1 MSIASFSVHRPV
13 LTTVIYLIVITL
25 GIVAF
30 LRLSIDL
37 MPEITNPTVSVST
50 SYGNVGPQ
58 EMEELVTRPIEE
70 SLAAVQGVQEIS
82 SNSTEG
88 RSVVRVLFTW
98 GSDLDVASNDIRDR
112 IDRVLGRLP
121 VDAER
126 PLIQKFDLSAY
137 PVMQIGVSTSMNAL
151 DIRQLVEDQILYRI
165 ERVPGVASASI
176 GGGLIRE
183 IHVDLKA
190 SQLKAL
196 GLSTEAIISA
206 IQSENRNIPAGIFER
221 GNLDVLIRTLG
232 EYTSLDEIRNTVV
245 TVRDGIPIQVKNVA
259 NVVDS
264 WQEVR
269 QFYRVNGKTG
279 MRISVNKQSGANTVK
294 VAEAVNAEIQRIDR
308 DFPQLDLIPLIDTSV
323 YIKQSIN
330 NTANSAIMGGMLAV
344 LILFLF
350 LRSISSTVIIA
361 TAIPISIIATFGLI
375 YLAGYTLNIMTF
387 GGLALGVGMLV
398 DNSIVVLE
406 NIYRHREQGLDKTSS
421 VLTGTTE
428 VWGAIMASTLTTV
441 VVFIPVIFVRG
452 VSGIMFQQMA
462 VVVSFALLC
471 SLVVSLTL
479 TPMLSSRFL
488 KHRQKGHFA
497 GESRLHRV
505 YAWSEITFAKI
516 EQGYSNL
523 LGWSLMHKKLVIA
536 MTLILFLLSVLLT
549 RLIGVEFMPSADEG
563 EVRISLRMAV
573 GTRLEIVDTATQAI
587 ESIVLK
593 QVPEL
598 SSVITTVGGS
608 GGRGAGSSGSY
619 TASFQLRLV
628 PKAQR
633 SRSSDEIAND
643 LRQKLT
649 GLPGVT
655 IRVNPGQGLFVLRM
669 GTTTANNVSVEIRGY
684 DMDTANELAHHVER
698 LILEV
703 SGITDTQ
710 ISRDVGDPEQVIRID
725 RQKAADLGLTVAR
738 IGNMLQTA
746 VGGTLASNFRQG
758 GNEYNILVRLSEQDR
773 KDLANLLDL
782 TIVNNQGQPV
792 VLRNVVSSI
801 PREGPVQIERKNQER
816 IITVSANFTGRDMG
830 SIISDIRKKLQSV
843 PIPKDFTILFGGDYE
858 EQQKAFKELLF
869 SFFLAVFLVY
879 LVMAGQFE
887 SFRHPFIILFS
898 IPMAL
903 TGVTI
908 TMILSNTIFSMQAFI
923 GCILLAGIVVN
934 NAILL
939 VDYTNQLRSYHNMGM
954 LEAIKT
960 AGARRLRPILM
971 TALTTSLGLV
981 PLSLGLGE
989 GGEAQAPM
997 ARVVIGGLMSATL
1010 ITLVLI
1016 PVIYSIFE
1024 RKSVSKEMETS

>member
-1 MSIASFSVHRPV
+1 
-13 LTTVIYLIVITL
+13 
-25 GIVAF
+25 
-30 LRLSIDL
+30 
-37 MPEITNPTVSVST
+37 
-50 SYGNVGPQ
+50 
-58 EMEELVTRPIEE
+58 
-70 SLAAVQGVQEIS
+70 
-82 SNSTEG
+82 
-88 RSVVRVLFTW
+88 
-98 GSDLDVASNDIRDR
+98 
-112 IDRVLGRLP
+112 
-121 VDAER
+121 
-126 PLIQKFDLSAY
+126 
-137 PVMQIGVSTSMNAL
+137 
-151 DIRQLVEDQILYRI
+151 
-165 ERVPGVASASI
+165 
-176 GGGLIRE
+176 
-183 IHVDLKA
+183 
-190 SQLKAL
+190 
-196 GLSTEAIISA
+196 
-206 IQSENRNIPAGIFER
+206 
-221 GNLDVLIRTLG
+221 
-232 EYTSLDEIRNTVV
+232 
-245 TVRDGIPIQVKNVA
+245 
-259 NVVDS
+259 
-264 WQEVR
+264 
-269 QFYRVNGKTG
+269 
-279 MRISVNKQSGANTVK
+279 
-294 VAEAVNAEIQRIDR
+294 
-308 DFPQLDLIPLIDTSV
+308 
-323 YIKQSIN
+323 
-330 NTANSAIMGGMLAV
+330 
-344 LILFLF
+344 
-350 LRSISSTVIIA
+350 
-361 TAIPISIIATFGLI
+361 
-375 YLAGYTLNIMTF
+375 
-387 GGLALGVGMLV
+387 
-398 DNSIVVLE
+398 
-406 NIYRHREQGLDKTSS
+406 
-421 VLTGTTE
+421 
-428 VWGAIMASTLTTV
+428 
-441 VVFIPVIFVRG
+441 
-452 VSGIMFQQMA
+452 
-462 VVVSFALLC
+462 
-471 SLVVSLTL
+471 
-479 TPMLSSRFL
+479 MLSFRFL

-505 YAWSEITFAKI
+505 YAWSEITFANI

-587 ESIVLK
+587 ESIILK

-608 GGRGAGSSGSY
+608 GGRGSGSSGSY

-738 IGNMLQTA
+738 IGNMLQTSI
-746 VGGTLASNFRQG
+746 GGTLASNFRQG
-758 GNEYNILVRLSEQDR
+758 GNEYHILVRLSEQDR

-830 SIISDIRKKLQSV
+830 SIISDIRQKLQSV

-903 TGVTI
+903 TGVTL

-971 TALTTSLGLV
+971 TALTTCLGLV

-1010 ITLVLI
+1010 ITLVFI
-1016 PVIYSIFE
+1016 PVVYSIFE

>member
-1 MSIASFSVHRPV
+1 LSIASFSVHRPV

>member
-1 MSIASFSVHRPV
+1 
-13 LTTVIYLIVITL
+13 VIYLIVITL

-308 DFPQLDLIPLIDTSV
+308 DFPQLLLIPLIDTSV

-330 NTANSAIMGGMLAV
+330 NTANSAIIGGMLAV

-406 NIYRHREQGLDKTSS
+406 NIYRHREQGLDKTNS
-421 VLTGTTE
+421 VLTGATE
-428 VWGAIMASTLTTV
+428 VRGAIMASTLTTV

-479 TPMLSSRFL
+479 TPMLSFRFL

-505 YAWSEITFAKI
+505 YAWSEITFANI

-587 ESIVLK
+587 ESIILK

-758 GNEYNILVRLSEQDR
+758 GNEYHILVRLSEQDR

-782 TIVNNQGQPV
+782 TIVNNQGQPI

-830 SIISDIRKKLQSV
+830 SIISDIRQKLQSV

-903 TGVTI
+903 IGVTL

-971 TALTTSLGLV
+971 TALTTCLGLV

-1010 ITLVLI
+1010 ITLVFI
-1016 PVIYSIFE
+1016 PVVYSIFE